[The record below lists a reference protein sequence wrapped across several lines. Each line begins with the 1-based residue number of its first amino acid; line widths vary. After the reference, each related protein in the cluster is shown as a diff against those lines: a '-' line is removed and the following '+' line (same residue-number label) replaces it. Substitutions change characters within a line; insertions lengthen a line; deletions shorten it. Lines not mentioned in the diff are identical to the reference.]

1 LAHEKAWWK
10 TGGWMI
16 SSQKLTSQRNSQN
29 NITKKFKVRIT
40 SQEYHH
46 RRVVM
51 LYHHRRVVMIL
62 HQKENRIAS

>member
-1 LAHEKAWWK
+1 VKI
-10 TGGWMI
+10 TTQNFGRGWMI
-16 SSQKLTSQRNSQN
+16 SSQKLTSQRKSQN

-51 LYHHRRVVMIL
+51 LYHHRRAVMI
-62 HQKENRIAS
+62 